1 MLDHNIIYT
10 VEYIALIEGVYVPI
24 QLPDSTVNICTDSL
38 SSLNNV
44 KYNLHS
50 STLAIKM
57 SNVIAKTDKNIR
69 LIWTPD
75 HCGIDGNEKTDKVAR
90 ETA

>member
-1 MLDHNIIYT
+1 
-10 VEYIALIEGVYVPI
+10 
-24 QLPDSTVNICTDSL
+24 
-38 SSLNNV
+38 
-44 KYNLHS
+44 
-50 STLAIKM
+50 M
-57 SNVIAKTDKNIR
+57 SNVIAKIDKNIR